1 MLIFC
6 FFNCIFV
13 IMKNMIFLDYD
24 SEREGNEIR
33 IGKPNQEAPA
43 DKAIELKILTSDV
56 DLLTDGLVK
65 LINEA
70 HKMGYWDKS
79 TILTE
84 VVDKLLKEKYD
95 KSGESINV

>member
-1 MLIFC
+1 
-6 FFNCIFV
+6 
-13 IMKNMIFLDYD
+13 MKNMIFLDYD

-33 IGKPNQEAPA
+33 IGKPNQEAPT
-43 DKAIELKILTSDV
+43 DKAIESEILTSDV
-56 DLLTDGLVK
+56 ELLTDGLIK

-70 HKMGYWDKS
+70 HKLGYWDKS

>member
-1 MLIFC
+1 
-6 FFNCIFV
+6 
-13 IMKNMIFLDYD
+13 MKNMIFIDYD

-33 IGKPNQEAPA
+33 IGKPNQEVPT
-43 DKAIELKILTSDV
+43 DKVIESEILTSDV
-56 DLLTDGLVK
+56 NLLTDGLIK
-65 LINEA
+65 LITEA
-70 HKMGYWDKS
+70 HKLGFLDKS

>member
-1 MLIFC
+1 
-6 FFNCIFV
+6 
-13 IMKNMIFLDYD
+13 MKNIIFLDYD

-33 IGKPNQEAPA
+33 IGKPNQEVPT
-43 DKAIELKILTSDV
+43 DTVIESEMLTLDV
-56 DLLTDGLVK
+56 ELLTGGLIK

-70 HKMGYWDKS
+70 HKLGYWDKS

>member
-1 MLIFC
+1 
-6 FFNCIFV
+6 
-13 IMKNMIFLDYD
+13 MKNIIFLDYD

-33 IGKPNQEAPA
+33 IGKPNQEVPT
-43 DKAIELKILTSDV
+43 DKVIESEMLTLDV
-56 DLLTDGLVK
+56 ELLTGGLIK

-70 HKMGYWDKS
+70 HKLGYWDKS

>member
-1 MLIFC
+1 
-6 FFNCIFV
+6 
-13 IMKNMIFLDYD
+13 MIFLDYD

-33 IGKPNQEAPA
+33 IGKPNQEAPT
-43 DKAIELKILTSDV
+43 DKAIELGILTSDV
-56 DLLTDGLVK
+56 ELLTDGLIK

-79 TILTE
+79 TILTD

>member
-1 MLIFC
+1 
-6 FFNCIFV
+6 
-13 IMKNMIFLDYD
+13 MKNMIFLDYD

-33 IGKPNQEAPA
+33 IGKPNQEAPT
-43 DKAIELKILTSDV
+43 DKAIELEILTSDV
-56 DLLTDGLVK
+56 DLLTDGLIK
-65 LINEA
+65 LISEA

-95 KSGESINV
+95 KSREGADV

>member
-1 MLIFC
+1 
-6 FFNCIFV
+6 
-13 IMKNMIFLDYD
+13 MKNIIFLDYD

-33 IGKPNQEAPA
+33 IGKPNQEVPT
-43 DKAIELKILTSDV
+43 DKVIESKMLTLDV
-56 DLLTDGLVK
+56 ELLTDGLIK

-70 HKMGYWDKS
+70 HKLGYWDKS

>member
-1 MLIFC
+1 
-6 FFNCIFV
+6 
-13 IMKNMIFLDYD
+13 MKNMIFLDYD

-33 IGKPNQEAPA
+33 IGKPNQEAPS
-43 DKAIELKILTSDV
+43 DKAIELEILTSDV
-56 DLLTDGLVK
+56 ELLTDGLIK
-65 LINEA
+65 LISEA

-95 KSGESINV
+95 KSGEGINV